1 MLGCKSPKIIGTG
14 KKSWKSIPL
23 AASSQM
29 WHWKILLFMVYFL
42 MGKPSLSGGFW
53 SEDPEHWSQNSW
65 IAENQLS
72 TAIFTPDVFHVFVK
86 KYPAAA
92 SKLGTNTRGIRTVT
106 ASWLPT
112 ILRDAC
118 AAACVA
124 AANPSPGA
132 LLHDLDKR
140 MSRRWHWVPFKLG
153 MPLNAWGFNIA
164 LSRIA
169 HHKRFFSLD
178 ACAFDY
184 SKFGSTIPTN
194 LAESGLHKP
203 ISRKDIYFFYFMGL

>member
-1 MLGCKSPKIIGTG
+1 
-14 KKSWKSIPL
+14 
-23 AASSQM
+23 M
-29 WHWKILLFMVYFL
+29 WHWKILLFMGIFL

-112 ILRDAC
+112 ILRD
-118 AAACVA
+118 
-124 AANPSPGA
+124 GA
-132 LLHDLDKR
+132 LLHDADQR

-169 HHKRFFSLD
+169 HRKRFFSLD
-178 ACAFDY
+178 ASAFDY

-203 ISRKDIYFFYFMGL
+203 ISRKARERYIYIFF